1 MYDLE
6 TQAFEQNVTC
16 INPLRTINLFRSY
29 DSQARVFKR
38 DVIRKCFLTGR
49 ELSRLFKRP
58 L

>member
-38 DVIRKCFLTGR
+38 DVINSKCF
-49 ELSRLFKRP
+49 
-58 L
+58 